1 MSVMTLKPVRMA
13 VFGVGTGLG
22 LLVTYPID
30 VMADTISPHVN
41 DDGTVY
47 STEAPNTSF
56 FGTGISGRM
65 NEASTLRFSGEQ
77 DLADLKYDDAIRKLG
92 KAIQLDPGDP
102 EGHMQYARAMTAK
115 ILKSLK
121 SKNQTV
127 DSDLIDRCR
136 AEWKMLAR
144 HDADMLNQYEAG
156 TNLRRMNKIAK
167 AMKKAEKIAQKQH
180 RDYQDKTSSQ
190 VADKP
195 GPTKTQ

>member
-1 MSVMTLKPVRMA
+1 MTLKPVRMA
-13 VFGVGTGLG
+13 VFGIGTALG
-22 LLVTYPID
+22 LLVIYPID
-30 VMADTISPHVN
+30 VMADTISPHIN

-47 STEAPNTSF
+47 STERPNSSF

-77 DLADLKYDDAIRKLG
+77 DLADLKYDDAIRKLA

-115 ILKSLK
+115 ILKSIK
-121 SKNQTV
+121 GGNQNV
-127 DSDLIDRCR
+127 DVDLIDRCR

-156 TNLRRMNKIAK
+156 TNLRRMNKLAK
-167 AMKKAEKIAQKQH
+167 AMKKAEKIARSQRPEH
-180 RDYQDKTSSQ
+180 QDKTGPQ